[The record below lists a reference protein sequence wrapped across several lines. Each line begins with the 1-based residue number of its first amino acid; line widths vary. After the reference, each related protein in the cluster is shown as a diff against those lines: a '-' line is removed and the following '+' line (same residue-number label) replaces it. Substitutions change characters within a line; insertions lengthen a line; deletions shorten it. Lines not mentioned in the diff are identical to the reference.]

1 MNILTEIIET
11 ADYIMEHFE
20 KDGFYEQFIHCD
32 RFKLRREFEIQMQ
45 RNWEQLENIQLTE
58 EQMLEIIARVTSEE
72 LDNVFTKMIM
82 SGKIRFSS
90 VDSNGELLYKINN
103 KL

>member
-11 ADYIMEHFE
+11 VDYMMEHFE

-45 RNWEQLENIQLTE
+45 RNWEQLENMQLSE
-58 EQMLEIIARVTSEE
+58 EQMLEIISRVTSEAM
-72 LDNVFTKMIM
+72 DDAFNKMIM
-82 SGKIRFSS
+82 SGELTFDS
-90 VDSNGELLYKINN
+90 VDSNGELLYRLNN